1 MLLRL
6 RMMLKLRIIQVSG
19 RYIILISL
27 MIVMSIKSD
36 KDYLCGQPRIEG
48 HRIWVSHVIA
58 HVNESGLE
66 YCMNERCVG
75 SAISYCQGCTK
86 SGEGGEDCWK
96 VAKQVYKKVFME

>member
-1 MLLRL
+1 
-6 RMMLKLRIIQVSG
+6 
-19 RYIILISL
+19 

-58 HVNESGLE
+58 HVNESGLEYCKNFDISERDVRDAIE

>member
-1 MLLRL
+1 
-6 RMMLKLRIIQVSG
+6 
-19 RYIILISL
+19 

-66 YCMNERCVG
+66 YCKNFDKINKPFCSEFRIDNSPSCNIYVSEKVG
-75 SAISYCQGCTK
+75 GQRFRVALP
-86 SGEGGEDCWK
+86 GGW
-96 VAKQVYKKVFME
+96 VANK